1 MSAADF
7 TPILW
12 EIHSGLPRE
21 GPGDDL
27 CTRMAY
33 GLIEGLPRAP
43 RVLDI
48 ACGPGMQT
56 LELARLS
63 DGVITAIDN
72 HPPFLD
78 QLRRR
83 ARTAGLDHLITPL
96 NASMEALPFEPASFD
111 LIWSEGA
118 IYIVGFEAG
127 LKRWRPLLAEGGFMA
142 VTECC
147 WLTAHPPEDLR
158 AFWTGYP
165 GMADIATNQ
174 AAIRQAGYAEIGHFV
189 LPDSAWWD
197 HYYGPMEARI
207 AALEQKHAGD
217 TAALSELAQARVEC
231 DLRRRHPDDYGYVF
245 FVMRK
250 AG

>member
-1 MSAADF
+1 MSA
-7 TPILW
+7 TPRPSTFW

-27 CTRMAY
+27 STRMAY
-33 GLIEGLPRAP
+33 GMIEGLPRAP
-43 RVLDI
+43 RILDI

-72 HPPFLD
+72 HGPFLD

-83 ARTAGLDHLITPL
+83 ARAADLDHLITPL
-96 NASMEALPFEPASFD
+96 KASMDALPFEPASFD
-111 LIWSEGA
+111 LIWCEGA
-118 IYIVGFEAG
+118 IYIAGFERG
-127 LKRWRPLLAEGGFMA
+127 LGLWRPLLADGGFMA

-147 WLTAHPPEDLR
+147 WLKPDPPEELR

-165 GMADIATNQ
+165 GMMDIEANQ
-174 AAIRQAGYAEIGHFV
+174 AAIRRAGYAEVGHFV
-189 LPDSAWWD
+189 LPDTAWWD
-197 HYYGPMEARI
+197 GYYGPMETRIGDLERRYAGNDAALAELADARI
-207 AALEQKHAGD
+207 
-217 TAALSELAQARVEC
+217 EC
-231 DLRRRHPDDYGYVF
+231 DLRRRYPDWYGYVF